1 MAETS
6 KVNMSID
13 TSSIDL
19 LEYISWKSEYPQ
31 EAMEAFTIFCN
42 RFQKDILEKAE
53 IHCVKN
59 GYSSDIAE
67 MISNCTFERVWKYPS
82 FTMDKAK
89 SKDTNKA
96 ILLWMYPI
104 MRTQALLYFKENSCA
119 EPSIEEDLS
128 IIENMD
134 ELIEYTA
141 PNQPEKKKDLKMVL
155 EVVDQALS
163 QLSDKHRIIYL
174 TYKAY
179 EQKGKNIPRS
189 LSKQLQEKLKLTQN
203 SIRVYKKEAS
213 EQVKNFIERTNG
225 IR

>member
-1 MAETS
+1 
-6 KVNMSID
+6 MSID

-31 EAMEAFTIFCN
+31 EAMDAFTIFCN

-53 IHCVKN
+53 IHCMKN
-59 GYSSDIAE
+59 GYSIDIAE
-67 MISNCTFERVWKYPS
+67 MIANCTFERVWKYPS

-89 SKDTNKA
+89 SKDINKA

-104 MRTQALLYFKENSCA
+104 MRTQAILYFKENSCS
-119 EPSIEEDLS
+119 EPSKEEDLS

-134 ELIEYTA
+134 GLIEYA
-141 PNQPEKKKDLKMVL
+141 VPDQPEKKKDLKMTL

-179 EQKGKNIPRS
+179 EQKKKNIPRS
-189 LSKQLQEKLKLTQN
+189 VSKQLQARLELTQN
-203 SIRVYKKEAS
+203 SIRVYKMEAIKHV
-213 EQVKNFIERTNG
+213 ENFIEKTNG